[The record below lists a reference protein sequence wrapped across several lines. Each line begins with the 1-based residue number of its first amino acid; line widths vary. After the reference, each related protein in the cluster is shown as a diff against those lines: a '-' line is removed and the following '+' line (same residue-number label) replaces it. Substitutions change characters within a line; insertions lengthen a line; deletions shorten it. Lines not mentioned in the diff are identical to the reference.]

1 MLGDSSSV
9 KLTGREQAE
18 QKYDRQEESRYQS
31 TNTVSVFFSFGRL
44 QLLGNDTEIMSVEV
58 LLYIFLFPS
67 TQEYA
72 PIREQRAGAL
82 QLQDSVG
89 LFSGYKHCFCYL
101 NVESVKQK
109 NSLFH

>member
-9 KLTGREQAE
+9 KLTGKEQAG

-31 TNTVSVFFSFGRL
+31 TKTVSVFFFSFGRL

-67 TQEYA
+67 TQEYETKNGRLIPTA
-72 PIREQRAGAL
+72 KRGKEI
-82 QLQDSVG
+82 
-89 LFSGYKHCFCYL
+89 
-101 NVESVKQK
+101 KQP
-109 NSLFH
+109 